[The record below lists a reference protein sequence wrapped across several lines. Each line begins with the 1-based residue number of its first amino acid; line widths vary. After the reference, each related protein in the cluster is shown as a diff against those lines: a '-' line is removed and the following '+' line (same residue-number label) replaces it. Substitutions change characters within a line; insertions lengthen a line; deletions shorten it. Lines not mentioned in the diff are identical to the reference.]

1 MASSSEV
8 SPWVLPL
15 KPNFLPLRVDHGQS
29 ILIFIIYHWLIIE
42 SLLEKQT
49 EIIFVFLIVLIILNN
64 HLTFEFMVMDALSIV

>member
-8 SPWVLPL
+8 SSGVLPL
-15 KPNFLPLRVDHGQS
+15 KPNFLPLRVNHGQS
-29 ILIFIIYHWLIIE
+29 ILIFIVYHWLIIE

>member
-1 MASSSEV
+1 MASSSED
-8 SPWVLPL
+8 SPWILTL
-15 KPNFLPLRVDHGQS
+15 KPNLLPLRVDHGQS
-29 ILIFIIYHWLIIE
+29 ILIFIVYHWLIIE